1 MVNLNDVVLVL
12 RAKRQ
17 ELLDQLDAVDKAL
30 AALSG
35 IGDAVTLPPGRNPQ
49 EPPETPDGTVTPT
62 RLKARRIL
70 SDAHKHALSE
80 GRRKARHAKDAA
92 AGLARE
98 LPEPAV
104 GLAPAS
110 SAEGRQPRLVKRTKP

>member
-1 MVNLNDVVLVL
+1 MVNLNDAVLLL

-35 IGDAVTLPPGRNPQ
+35 VGAAVTPTPGRDP
-49 EPPETPDGTVTPT
+49 ESPETPAGTVLPT
-62 RLKARRIL
+62 RLKARKRL
-70 SDAHKHALSE
+70 SDEHKHALSE
-80 GRRKARHAKDAA
+80 GRRRARHAKDAA

-98 LPEPAV
+98 LPEPPA
-104 GLAPAS
+104 GLPPAP
-110 SAEGRQPRLVKRTKP
+110 SAEGRPPRLIKRMKP